1 MDRRYPHCVE
11 ATRRPMR
18 RLPADGG
25 RLGRPS
31 RTSLSSALI
40 ALPFRRALF
49 VGLLGCIAVVVLLR
63 SESADVS
70 TGSAARAVASSH
82 RPRAPANLTPRT
94 RAELTR
100 ELKISQIERNG
111 ELGVHVQP
119 LEGGAPYRYG
129 PLQSGRTWSVI
140 KVPLVVAFLRW
151 RAAATGVRNGSRVLT
166 PYERGEIEQTIR
178 NSDNRAA
185 RHLYN
190 LMAQRFGLDG
200 ADGRIEEVFDAAGE
214 TGITIPMTG
223 LHAFVTTV
231 WRLSGAV
238 TLFLALYDV
247 VLATPLYRRY
257 MLGCMSSFS

>member
-1 MDRRYPHCVE
+1 M
-11 ATRRPMR
+11 
-18 RLPADGG
+18 
-25 RLGRPS
+25 
-31 RTSLSSALI
+31 I

-111 ELGVHVQP
+111 ELGVYVQP

-151 RAAATGVRNGSRVLT
+151 RAAANGVRNGSRVLT
-166 PYERGEIEQTIR
+166 RYERGEIEQTIR

-190 LMAQRFGLDG
+190 LMAQRFGLYVDLTVEENMRFY
-200 ADGRIEEVFDAAGE
+200 ADLFGIVGSEYGELSARLLRMTRRSKTVYSESSWPRIGSR
-214 TGITIPMTG
+214 IPRSPSTKG
-223 LHAFVTTV
+223 SL
-231 WRLSGAV
+231 
-238 TLFLALYDV
+238 
-247 VLATPLYRRY
+247 
-257 MLGCMSSFS
+257 